1 MHKKTTALY
10 SSLVRV
16 ELEGIGFKHI
26 KDLDKGGSHNDK
38 EKKGNERFADGKF
51 VLAFGSLS
59 NRHVATLGHV
69 FVKLG
74 GAVSNVSRRCLSV
87 VK

>member
-1 MHKKTTALY
+1 MMALY

-16 ELEGIGFKHI
+16 KPEGSRSKHI

-38 EKKGNERFADGKF
+38 EKKGKEQFADGKF

-59 NRHVATLGHV
+59 NGHVATLGHIL
-69 FVKLG
+69 VKLG
-74 GAVSNVSRRCLSV
+74 GAVSHASRESLSA